1 MMSLLKPDRVAATSQ
16 PRFRPAPAEGI
27 PGCFIANLRPG
38 QTVLV
43 AVHGISR
50 NAAEIALRFAQ
61 DPAFAQTTIIAPLF
75 TREAFGQYQ
84 QLRARK
90 SGQVRADHAL
100 IALLDVLAAE
110 HGIAP
115 DRFALFGFSGG
126 AQMAHRFAM
135 FHPGRVRRLCV
146 VSAGW
151 YCMPHTDIA
160 YPHGI
165 GDGEGRAIVGPEF
178 LDIPTTV
185 IVGNRDTRIDASV
198 RQDEIINLRQGRNRL
213 RRARCYTR
221 ALRSYAEGQGKDC
234 TPTLL
239 TLPGMTH
246 DFHQC
251 VADGG
256 LLRIAAQALL

>member
-1 MMSLLKPDRVAATSQ
+1 MMPFLKPDLIAPASQ
-16 PRFRPAPAEGI
+16 PRYRPASDGTMPD
-27 PGCFIANLRPG
+27 CYLANVRPG
-38 QTVLV
+38 QPVLV

-50 NAAEIALRFAQ
+50 NAAEIAMRFAL
-61 DPAFAQTTIIAPLF
+61 DPAFAGTTIIAPLF
-75 TREAFGQYQ
+75 TREGFGQYQ
-84 QLRARK
+84 QLLARNV
-90 SGQVRADHAL
+90 GQIRADLAL
-100 IALLDVLAAE
+100 IALLDDLAAE
-110 HGIAP
+110 HGIAA

-135 FHPGRVRRLCV
+135 FHPRRVRRLCV

-165 GDGEGRAIVGPEF
+165 GDGKGGAIFGQEF

-198 RQDEIINLRQGRNRL
+198 RQDEVINLRQGRNRL

-221 ALRSYAEGQGKDC
+221 ALRCYAESQGKDSV
-234 TPTLL
+234 PTLL
-239 TLPGMTH
+239 TLPGMSH

-251 VADGG
+251 VAEGG